1 MGKIK
6 SYSLRVEES
15 LLKKFHYVA
24 KYNGRSV
31 NAQILMYIRK
41 SINKFEEIYGP
52 IELNDEQSPQK

>member
-1 MGKIK
+1 MEKIK
-6 SYSLRVEES
+6 SYSLRVEET

-41 SINKFEEIYGP
+41 SIDKFEEIYGP
-52 IELNDEQSPQK
+52 IEL